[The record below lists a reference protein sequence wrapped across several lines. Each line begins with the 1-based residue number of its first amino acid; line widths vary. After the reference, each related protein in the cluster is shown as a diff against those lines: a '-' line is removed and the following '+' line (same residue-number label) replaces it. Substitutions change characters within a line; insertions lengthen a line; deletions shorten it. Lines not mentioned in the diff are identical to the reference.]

1 MMISLLFSL
10 SSSEERSLVSGHYDP
25 YQKSGDIKRT
35 STFEEA
41 YKGYNKYLQS
51 LGGKPE
57 EHKGD
62 EKLKAYT
69 YLSDS
74 NMRRIYDLYGLEA
87 FAEVDANPKGPNI
100 SGVSLLYKK
109 NEPLRTYA
117 YLTIEEFYT
126 GKKLNYEFY
135 RKEICQCEKKG
146 FNCDTCK
153 GKPTRTVP
161 FKFTLDVEAGTLADK
176 VYTFKGAC
184 DTSPSAGGGDLEI
197 QLKELPDA
205 VYRRTMFNLLT
216 KVYIT
221 KEESKGVWEK
231 PISLPQNQ
239 RIIVSGKKLKPVTHA
254 GKGFPIPG
262 TDQRGDLIVYP
273 VLVSGSDDL

>member
-1 MMISLLFSL
+1 MLPLLVFHTASN
-10 SSSEERSLVSGHYDP
+10 ERHLVSSRYDP
-25 YQKSGDIKRT
+25 YQKSGDLKRT

-41 YKGYNKYLQS
+41 YKAYNKYLTS
-51 LGGKPE
+51 LGGNPE
-57 EHKGD
+57 GHESD
-62 EKLKAYT
+62 EKFKAYR
-69 YLSDS
+69 YLADS
-74 NMRRIYDLYGLEA
+74 NMRRIYDLYGIEA

-100 SGVSLLYKK
+100 SGVSVLYKK
-109 NEPLRTYA
+109 NEPLRTQV

-126 GKKLNYEFY
+126 GKKINFEFY
-135 RKEICQCEKKG
+135 RKEICQCENKG

-153 GKPTRTVP
+153 GSTTHTVP
-161 FKFTLDVEAGTLADK
+161 FTFTIDVVPGTLADK

-197 QLKELPDA
+197 QLKELPDV
-205 VYRRTMFNLLT
+205 VYKRTMFNLLA

-239 RIIVSGKKLKPVTHA
+239 RIVVSGKKLKPVTHT

-262 TDQRGDLIVYP
+262 TEERGDLIVYP